1 MAKLAE
7 ELDVGLR
14 SFDLIGSFRAFPA
27 GPRAMPGAA
36 VLSVLSGHYALL
48 SPSSGATKNWPRW
61 LKGLFSQ
68 NRLLSLT

>member
-1 MAKLAE
+1 MAKLVE

-14 SFDLIGSFRAFPA
+14 SFDLIGRAA

-68 NRLLSLT
+68 NRLLS